1 MAVFVWI
8 LITDSV
14 IFSTLPCVKLCICTT
29 GYETGDDSVRMA
41 YSLAIKQGQAQSRD
55 LQVLLVGVEN
65 TGKTCL
71 VASFLGEGFVEGQ
84 AATEGTDVDVCK
96 IYCRDWKRI
105 SDTEKT
111 DHLHH
116 QFVDCYRGSALNTLL
131 SSQKVNPKTSI
142 AIPTKLLANYQSSK
156 VIATHTTLGQCTV
169 EPKLRPRPS
178 HIHTHSPNSAQYD
191 SDSLNAVVWDFAG
204 QIIFHN
210 THSIF
215 ISDDGIPVITFD
227 ASVDLTDQVTPRE
240 GSSPLPESCTGVS
253 SIHYWLQVV
262 DSVSSVK
269 GREGGLSPLLPTA
282 VLAGTHID
290 KLHPDIKVA
299 RKIAKKKLLPLLEK
313 ELSEKSYAQH
323 LAGSGKSLEEALKQF
338 CFFISN
344 KHRDEEIEHLKATVI
359 VAATSLKKMQPVFF
373 LKIERVLLTHKEQ
386 IISRSML
393 LDIIAECAFPMAED
407 SEEFEGILRY
417 FHGKRTFLH
426 FGWVKSLRNLVILSP
441 RWLSKLFSYVITAHS
456 YKSMGCDLD
465 KAQKRL
471 TKYGILH
478 QSLLQH
484 MLDKFHSDYPSEV
497 GVTYLQVVD
506 ILLCFHLVACITKE
520 AWFSEEGCPSL
531 PPEGGE
537 SFIVPCLVPHDVNKV
552 PPNTRRDKIVYF
564 VFHNGFIPN
573 SLLNQLIANCIC
585 RNVKRNSRL
594 LW

>member
-1 MAVFVWI
+1 
-8 LITDSV
+8 
-14 IFSTLPCVKLCICTT
+14 
-29 GYETGDDSVRMA
+29 MA
-41 YSLAIKQGQAQSRD
+41 YSLAIRQGQAQSRD
-55 LQVLLVGVEN
+55 LQVLVVGAEN

-71 VASFLGEGFVEGQ
+71 VASFLGEKFVDGQ

-96 IYCRDWKRI
+96 IYCRDWKRT

-111 DHLHH
+111 DHLYH
-116 QFVDCYRGSALNTLL
+116 QFVDYYRGSVLNTLL
-131 SSQKVNPKTSI
+131 SSQRVNPKTPI
-142 AIPTKLLANYQSSK
+142 AIPTELPTNYQSSK
-156 VIATHTTLGQCTV
+156 VIATHTTLGQRTV
-169 EPKLRPRPS
+169 EPKLRQHPS
-178 HIHTHSPNSAQYD
+178 HIHTHSPNSTQYD

-215 ISDDGIPVITFD
+215 ISEDGVPVITFD
-227 ASVDLTDQVTPRE
+227 ASVDLTDQVTPRQ
-240 GSSPLPESCTGVS
+240 GSLPLPERCTGIF

-269 GREGGLSPLLPTA
+269 GSEGGLSPLLPTV

-290 KLHPDIKVA
+290 QLHPDIKVA

-344 KHRDEEIEHLKATVI
+344 KHRDEEVERLKATVI
-359 VAATSLKKMQPVFF
+359 VAATSLKKIQPVFF
-373 LKIERVLLTHKEQ
+373 LKIERVLLAYKEQ
-386 IISRSML
+386 IITRSIL
-393 LDIIAECAFPMAED
+393 CDIIAEWAFPMAED
-407 SEEFEGILRY
+407 SKEFEGILRY
-417 FHGKRTFLH
+417 FHGKRTILH

-465 KAQKRL
+465 KALERL

-478 QSLLQH
+478 ESLLQH

-497 GVTYLQVVD
+497 GVTYQQVVD

-531 PPEGGE
+531 PPESGK

-573 SLLNQLIANCIC
+573 SLLNQLIADRIC
-585 RNVKRNSRL
+585 RNVQRNSRL

>member
-1 MAVFVWI
+1 
-8 LITDSV
+8 
-14 IFSTLPCVKLCICTT
+14 
-29 GYETGDDSVRMA
+29 MA
-41 YSLAIKQGQAQSRD
+41 YSLAIKQGQSQSRY
-55 LQVLLVGVEN
+55 LQVLLIGAEN

-71 VASFLGEGFVEGQ
+71 VASFLGEKFVEGQ

-116 QFVDCYRGSALNTLL
+116 QFLDYYRGSALKWLMSANL
-131 SSQKVNPKTSI
+131 SPVGDEVDVEGTKFMTISQSCNFERP
-142 AIPTKLLANYQSSK
+142 
-156 VIATHTTLGQCTV
+156 
-169 EPKLRPRPS
+169 PKLHP
-178 HIHTHSPNSAQYD
+178 HNMHGLSPNSTQYD
-191 SDSLNAVVWDFAG
+191 SDSLNAVVWDFAR

-210 THSIF
+210 THFIF
-215 ISDDGIPVITFD
+215 ISEDGVPVITFD
-227 ASVDLTDQVTPRE
+227 ASVDLTDQVTPCQ
-240 GSSPLPESCTGVS
+240 GSSPLPESCTGIS

-269 GREGGLSPLLPTA
+269 GSEGGLSPLLPTA

-313 ELSEKSYAQH
+313 ELGEKSYARH

-344 KHRDEEIEHLKATVI
+344 KHRDEEIERLKATVI
-359 VAATSLKKMQPVFF
+359 VAATSLKKLQPVFF
-373 LKIERVLLTHKEQ
+373 LKIERVLLAHKAQ

-393 LDIIAECAFPMAED
+393 LDIIAECAFPVAED
-407 SEEFEGILRY
+407 SKEFEGILRY

-441 RWLSKLFSYVITAHS
+441 RWLSKLFGYVITAHS

-465 KAQKRL
+465 KAEKRL

-478 QSLLQH
+478 KSLLRY

-497 GVTYLQVVD
+497 GVTYQQVVD
-506 ILLCFHLVACITKE
+506 ILLCFHLVAHITKE
-520 AWFSEEGCPSL
+520 VWFSEEGCPSL
-531 PPEGGE
+531 PPESGE

-573 SLLNQLIANCIC
+573 SLLNQLIANCTC

>member
-1 MAVFVWI
+1 M
-8 LITDSV
+8 
-14 IFSTLPCVKLCICTT
+14 
-29 GYETGDDSVRMA
+29 
-41 YSLAIKQGQAQSRD
+41 
-55 LQVLLVGVEN
+55 
-65 TGKTCL
+65 
-71 VASFLGEGFVEGQ
+71 EGQ

-111 DHLHH
+111 NHLHH
-116 QFVDCYRGSALNTLL
+116 QFVDHYRGSALKWLL
-131 SSQKVNPKTSI
+131 STESDLSADLNSPTLNADKSITEYSTTESMTTS
-142 AIPTKLLANYQSSK
+142 AGNYAFEYPPPHNMHS
-156 VIATHTTLGQCTV
+156 
-169 EPKLRPRPS
+169 P
-178 HIHTHSPNSAQYD
+178 SPNSTQYD
-191 SDSLNAVVWDFAG
+191 CDGLNAVVWDLAG

-215 ISDDGIPVITFD
+215 ISEDGIPVITFD
-227 ASVDLTDQVTPRE
+227 VSVDLTDQVTPRE
-240 GSSPLPESCTGVS
+240 GSSPLPESCTGIS

-269 GREGGLSPLLPTA
+269 GSEGGLSPLLPTA

-323 LAGSGKSLEEALKQF
+323 LAGSGKSLEEALKNF

-344 KHRDEEIEHLKATVI
+344 KHRDEEIERLKATVI
-359 VAATSLKKMQPVFF
+359 IAATSLKRMQPVFF
-373 LKIERVLLTHKEQ
+373 LKIERVLLAHKAQ

-393 LDIIAECAFPMAED
+393 LDIIAECAFPVAED
-407 SEEFEGILRY
+407 SGEFEGILRY
-417 FHGKRTFLH
+417 FHGKRTILH

-456 YKSMGCDLD
+456 YKSLGCDLD

-478 QSLLQH
+478 ESLLQH

-497 GVTYLQVVD
+497 GVTYQQVVD
-506 ILLCFHLVACITKE
+506 ILLCFHLVARITKE

-531 PPEGGE
+531 PLEGGE

-552 PPNTRRDKIVYF
+552 PPNTRRDKNVYF
-564 VFHNGFIPN
+564 VFYNGFIPN
-573 SLLNQLIANCIC
+573 CLLNQLIANCIC
-585 RNVKRNSRL
+585 RNVKRNNQL

>member
-1 MAVFVWI
+1 
-8 LITDSV
+8 
-14 IFSTLPCVKLCICTT
+14 
-29 GYETGDDSVRMA
+29 MA
-41 YSLAIKQGQAQSRD
+41 YSLAIKQGEAQSRD

-71 VASFLGEGFVEGQ
+71 VASFLGEKFVEGQ

-111 DHLHH
+111 DHLLH
-116 QFVDCYRGSALNTLL
+116 QFVDHYRGSALNRLL
-131 SSQKVNPKTSI
+131 STESDSSTNSASPTSTTIEWHIPDHASNDFISTSTGSLTFNRQPKPHPHNMHS
-142 AIPTKLLANYQSSK
+142 P
-156 VIATHTTLGQCTV
+156 
-169 EPKLRPRPS
+169 
-178 HIHTHSPNSAQYD
+178 SPNSTQYD

-215 ISDDGIPVITFD
+215 ISEDGVPVITFD

-240 GSSPLPESCTGVS
+240 GSSPLPESCTGIS

-299 RKIAKKKLLPLLEK
+299 RNIAKKKLLPLLEK

-344 KHRDEEIEHLKATVI
+344 KHRDEEVERLKATVI

-373 LKIERVLLTHKEQ
+373 LKIERTLLAHKEQ

-417 FHGKRTFLH
+417 FHSKRTILH

-441 RWLSKLFSYVITAHS
+441 RWLSKLFSYVIAAHS
-456 YKSMGCDLD
+456 YMSMGCDLD
-465 KAQKRL
+465 KSQKRL

-478 QSLLQH
+478 KSLLQH

-497 GVTYLQVVD
+497 GVTYRQVVD
-506 ILLCFHLVACITKE
+506 ILLCFHLVARITKE

-531 PPEGGE
+531 PPESGE

-573 SLLNQLIANCIC
+573 SLLNQLIADCIC
-585 RNVKRNSRL
+585 RNVKRNSQL

>member
-1 MAVFVWI
+1 
-8 LITDSV
+8 
-14 IFSTLPCVKLCICTT
+14 
-29 GYETGDDSVRMA
+29 MA
-41 YSLAIKQGQAQSRD
+41 YSLAIKQGEAQSRD

-71 VASFLGEGFVEGQ
+71 VASFLGEKFVEGL

-116 QFVDCYRGSALNTLL
+116 QFVDHYRGSALNRLL
-131 SSQKVNPKTSI
+131 STESDSSANSASPTSTTIERHTPDHTSI
-142 AIPTKLLANYQSSK
+142 DFMPASTGSLTFNRQ
-156 VIATHTTLGQCTV
+156 
-169 EPKLRPRPS
+169 PKPHPHNMHS
-178 HIHTHSPNSAQYD
+178 PSPNSTQYD

-204 QIIFHN
+204 QVIFHN

-215 ISDDGIPVITFD
+215 ISEGGVSVITFD

-240 GSSPLPESCTGVS
+240 GSSPLPESCTGIS

-269 GREGGLSPLLPTA
+269 GSEGGLSPLLPTA

-344 KHRDEEIEHLKATVI
+344 KHRDEEIERLKATVI

-373 LKIERVLLTHKEQ
+373 SQNR
-386 IISRSML
+386 
-393 LDIIAECAFPMAED
+393 
-407 SEEFEGILRY
+407 
-417 FHGKRTFLH
+417 
-426 FGWVKSLRNLVILSP
+426 KSFVSP
-441 RWLSKLFSYVITAHS
+441 
-456 YKSMGCDLD
+456 
-465 KAQKRL
+465 
-471 TKYGILH
+471 
-478 QSLLQH
+478 
-484 MLDKFHSDYPSEV
+484 
-497 GVTYLQVVD
+497 
-506 ILLCFHLVACITKE
+506 
-520 AWFSEEGCPSL
+520 
-531 PPEGGE
+531 
-537 SFIVPCLVPHDVNKV
+537 
-552 PPNTRRDKIVYF
+552 
-564 VFHNGFIPN
+564 
-573 SLLNQLIANCIC
+573 
-585 RNVKRNSRL
+585 
-594 LW
+594 

>member
-1 MAVFVWI
+1 M
-8 LITDSV
+8 
-14 IFSTLPCVKLCICTT
+14 
-29 GYETGDDSVRMA
+29 
-41 YSLAIKQGQAQSRD
+41 
-55 LQVLLVGVEN
+55 LLVGAEN

-84 AATEGTDVDVCK
+84 AATEGADVDVCK

-116 QFVDCYRGSALNTLL
+116 QFVDYFRGSALNRLL
-131 SSQKVNPKTSI
+131 STESDSSTNSASPTSTTIEWHTPDHTSI
-142 AIPTKLLANYQSSK
+142 DFMPASTGSLTFYNQ
-156 VIATHTTLGQCTV
+156 
-169 EPKLRPRPS
+169 PKPHPHNMHS
-178 HIHTHSPNSAQYD
+178 PSPNSTQYD

-215 ISDDGIPVITFD
+215 ISEDGVPVITFD
-227 ASVDLTDQVTPRE
+227 ASVDLTDQVTPRQ
-240 GSSPLPESCTGVS
+240 GSSPLPDNCTGIS

-269 GREGGLSPLLPTA
+269 GSESGLSPLLPTA

-344 KHRDEEIEHLKATVI
+344 KHRDEEIEHLKATFI
-359 VAATSLKKMQPVFF
+359 IATTSLKRMQPVFF
-373 LKIERVLLTHKEQ
+373 LKIERVLLAHKAQ

-393 LDIIAECAFPMAED
+393 LDIIAECAFPVAED
-407 SEEFEGILRY
+407 SKEFEGILRY
-417 FHGKRTFLH
+417 FNGKRTILY

-471 TKYGILH
+471 TKYGILTRVF
-478 QSLLQH
+478 SSTGWTSSTL
-484 MLDKFHSDYPSEV
+484 
-497 GVTYLQVVD
+497 TT
-506 ILLCFHLVACITKE
+506 LV
-520 AWFSEEGCPSL
+520 
-531 PPEGGE
+531 
-537 SFIVPCLVPHDVNKV
+537 
-552 PPNTRRDKIVYF
+552 R
-564 VFHNGFIPN
+564 
-573 SLLNQLIANCIC
+573 
-585 RNVKRNSRL
+585 
-594 LW
+594 